1 MFNWRKEPKFQETIE
16 SGVNGLKERV
26 LKAAD
31 FSMPMDY
38 VNSMLDYEA
47 EVLYALDVR
56 EAIIKIVENQERLR
70 LRIEAFVEEFE
81 RLKTRVGDLG

>member
-1 MFNWRKEPKFQETIE
+1 
-16 SGVNGLKERV
+16 
-26 LKAAD
+26 
-31 FSMPMDY
+31 MPMDY

-47 EVLYALDVR
+47 EVLDALDMR